1 MDMESPIH
9 QIQLQILALL
19 MREESN
25 QRYSE
30 LSIPGIE
37 NDLFN
42 YHLQILV
49 KKELIAKVNSRYELT
64 ELGKKVVSQLDIEGK
79 PKQFF
84 KVSVALAVFRNDY
97 SELLAQKRTRNPFF
111 GDITT
116 IAGKVLPGEKIVD
129 TARRKLLEEANLA
142 SQFNFIGVL
151 RKIKR
156 NSNKEILEDTF
167 YHYCVAHDPVGVL
180 AEKNEHGEN
189 FWVPSEK
196 ILEFEKNNTDT
207 AEYDL
212 VVWERLLKND
222 FSSFYYEQD
231 SVVKDY

>member
-1 MDMESPIH
+1 MQPLLHS
-9 QIQLQILALL
+9 IQLQILTLL
-19 MREESN
+19 MKQKSD
-25 QRYSE
+25 QRYSQ

-49 KKELIAKVNSRYELT
+49 KKGYIKKELSSYSLT
-64 ELGKKVVSQLDIEGK
+64 ELGKQEVSTFTIDGNPNQL
-79 PKQFF
+79 F

-97 SELLAQKRTRNPFF
+97 SEILVQKRTRNPFF

-142 SQFNFIGVL
+142 SLFTFIGVL

-156 NSNKEILEDTF
+156 NSSRDILEDTF
-167 YHYCVAHDPVGVL
+167 YHYCIATDPVGVIS
-180 AEKNEHGEN
+180 EKNSHGEN
-189 FWVPSEK
+189 FWVPSNK
-196 ILEFEKNNTDT
+196 ILEFESNNTDK

-212 VVWERLLKND
+212 IVWERLLQKD

-231 SVVKDY
+231 SVLAAY